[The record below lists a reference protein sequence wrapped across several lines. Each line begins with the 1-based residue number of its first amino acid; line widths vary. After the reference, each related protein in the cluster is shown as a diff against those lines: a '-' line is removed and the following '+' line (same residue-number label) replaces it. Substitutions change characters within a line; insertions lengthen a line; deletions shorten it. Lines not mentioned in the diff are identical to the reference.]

1 MFREWLIQDIERAA
15 IKSNRVV
22 ISDPQRFLA
31 GFSSFSGYDLITLNS
46 NAEEMEARIAA
57 QTVHS
62 GKKVILLCFFPKHD
76 IRHLLEFAGI
86 GAYVDFDNP
95 DSYIRKK
102 LYESLGVNVGLPEA
116 KLLLSAKLS
125 DGKDLRWW
133 KGIVNEAIEPLDKYE
148 LLPGFIENPVRFKE
162 MTDEDVYAVFRD
174 EIFKHMGK
182 NTMPLDAPAL
192 LRELS
197 ATIFAGLAYNNIS
210 EPLLHLYYWWC
221 NSSNLQEAMK
231 AQVAAW
237 NIPTNATPQTA
248 HPDHPF
254 AVLDKKAIE
263 EIGRCLR
270 NGISYIDLADALRKR
285 IKSRHA
291 ETFKPSWLEDLLIL
305 LDFDSSSMYRYD
317 SLAKVTEY
325 YRTKFAKLDAAMRH
339 LYNQWLS
346 EPQLL
351 RPLQELYESHLKSLL
366 SVWFS
371 CAPQSYQPTQLGIV
385 AQALTEGNKVAVMVC
400 DGLRLEIAEA
410 IAAKLKNT
418 AEISHAVRHA
428 KLPSVTEN
436 GMSALFGID
445 EVVTTTAPRFAK
457 LQETFPDVDIRWFDR
472 FGSDVSAQKLVV
484 LYGDIDNVGE
494 HKGLAG
500 LKDINNYEAELADT
514 IRRLHGIGYQKV
526 FLTSDHGFVITGI
539 LDEANKIIAP
549 TGVDVKERFFLTDDF
564 INDSSFI
571 RREDNF
577 PGSSYQYYAKS
588 DKPFKTR
595 GAYGYAHGGFTPQEC
610 LIPMYCFTSLQ
621 GTSSLKVEIENKAE
635 LAAVTGQYFSVKLSG
650 NDNSKGKRLRVHLY
664 VDGFS
669 VNANIVKI
677 SDTGD
682 ATTEFEVESGNMSI
696 IVQDIDSGAQLDSAP
711 VIKSHSRDID
721 DLF

>member
-15 IKSNRVV
+15 VKSDRVV
-22 ISDPQRFLA
+22 ISDPSKFLA

-174 EIFKHMGK
+174 ELFKLMDK
-182 NTMPLDAPAL
+182 TPRPLDAQAL
-192 LRELS
+192 LREL
-197 ATIFAGLAYNNIS
+197 ADTIFTGLAYNTIN
-210 EPLLHLYYWWC
+210 EPLLKLYYWWT
-221 NSSNLQEAMK
+221 NSSNLQETMK
-231 AQVAAW
+231 ALASEWRFPV
-237 NIPTNATPQTA
+237 NVSPKTA

-254 AVLDKKAIE
+254 AALDRKAII
-263 EIGRCLR
+263 EIGQCLR
-270 NGISYIDLADALRKR
+270 NNASYIDLADAIRKR
-285 IKSRHA
+285 LKSNYA
-291 ETFKPSWLEDLLIL
+291 KAFKPAWLGDLLVL
-305 LDFDSSSMYRYD
+305 LDFDSTGMYRYD
-317 SLAKVTEY
+317 NLTKVAEY
-325 YRTKFAKLDAAMRH
+325 YRSKFSKLDTAMRH
-339 LYNQWLS
+339 LYNSWLS
-346 EPQLL
+346 EPELL

-371 CAPQSYQPTQLGIV
+371 YAPSAYQSSQLGIV

-418 AEISHAVRHA
+418 AEISHAVRYA

-457 LQETFPDVDIRWFDR
+457 LQETFPDIDIRWFDR

-549 TGVDVKERFFLTDDF
+549 TGVDVKERFFITDEF
-564 INDSSFI
+564 INDSGFI

-610 LIPMYCFTSLQ
+610 LIPMYCFNSLR
-621 GTSSLKVEIENKAE
+621 GASSLKVEIENKVE
-635 LAAVTGQYFSVKLSG
+635 LSAVTGQYFSVKLSG